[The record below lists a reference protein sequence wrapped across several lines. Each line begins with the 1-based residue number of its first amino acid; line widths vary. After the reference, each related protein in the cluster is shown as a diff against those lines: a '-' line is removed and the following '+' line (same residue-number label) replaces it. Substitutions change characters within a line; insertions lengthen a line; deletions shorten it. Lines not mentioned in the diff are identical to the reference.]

1 VNLQT
6 TPSQFQ
12 LKYDTARALGD
23 LLREWGIPFTGC
35 INERYHYALRVQ
47 RFHVWAYWRPMTV
60 SRYERM
66 TLDYRGPYLP
76 IFASRTEY
84 SDDEQYVYEGYD
96 FNMKRNHHY
105 RTVPFYFVLPDF
117 LLNPPL
123 PHERSWS
130 WHPAIRVTK
139 ALARKIINTEDRS
152 GGWKRNRRGHLQ
164 IPKCAGYSGK
174 EYEVKNGDGWARFNG
189 ENALLTSVGEFE

>member
-1 VNLQT
+1 
-6 TPSQFQ
+6 
-12 LKYDTARALGD
+12 
-23 LLREWGIPFTGC
+23 
-35 INERYHYALRVQ
+35 
-47 RFHVWAYWRPMTV
+47 MTV

-84 SDDEQYVYEGYD
+84 VDDELVVYEGFD
-96 FNMKRNHHY
+96 FNMKRHHRY

-123 PHERSWS
+123 PHDRSWR
-130 WHPAIRVTK
+130 WHPAVRVTK
-139 ALARKIINTEDRS
+139 SIVQEILYREDQS

-164 IPKCAGYSGK
+164 IPKVTGCSGK
-174 EYEVKNGDGWARFNG
+174 DATVKNGDGWAMFNG
-189 ENALLTSVGEFE
+189 ENSSLTSVGDFE